1 MAKFVFRL
9 QSVLNLKARLEEQ
22 QRLSFAAARKRL
34 DEEEEKL
41 QALYVRLEGY
51 EDEARNMRH
60 NALVVRD
67 ILETETSIIRVK
79 EYIDEQK
86 AQVRLREMQLEEER
100 EKLVV
105 AMQERQMYEKL
116 REKAFDEF
124 VNEQNH
130 AEGVENDEHNS
141 YVYGQKTN
149 EA

>member
-9 QSVLNLKARLEEQ
+9 QSVLNLKTRLEEQ

-124 VNEQNH
+124 VSEQNH

>member
-124 VNEQNH
+124 VSEQNH

>member
-105 AMQERQMYEKL
+105 TMQERQMYEKL

-124 VNEQNH
+124 VSEQNH